1 MRFILIIALLSI
13 LSLASY
19 AQDKLFVA
27 PFTIFNNDTFFIA
40 EVPEVQVL
48 AFKDKK
54 ERTKYFILKRRVKK
68 VYPYALAAKK
78 K

>member
-54 ERTKYFILKRRVKK
+54 DLLKISESQILNYIKK
-68 VYPYALAAKK
+68 VHLV
-78 K
+78 